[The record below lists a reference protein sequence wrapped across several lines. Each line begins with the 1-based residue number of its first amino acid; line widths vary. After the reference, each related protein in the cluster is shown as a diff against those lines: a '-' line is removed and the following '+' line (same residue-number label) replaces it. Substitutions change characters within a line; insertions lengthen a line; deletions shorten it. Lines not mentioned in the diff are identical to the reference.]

1 MQGCNCTLQ
10 DTGNRIHYA
19 ERLLLKPASLGC
31 RGESVAIVT
40 IEKANATINKLAQ
53 QKRLGEASAAI

>member
-1 MQGCNCTLQ
+1 MGF
-10 DTGNRIHYA
+10 
-19 ERLLLKPASLGC
+19 LGC

-53 QKRLGEASAAI
+53 QKRLGEAPTAI